1 MSYDLDTMP
10 LDEEGLATL
19 EAISNAHRFNGWMA
33 KTISKHL
40 SGHTLE
46 IGSGIGNISQQFLDE
61 GFTMCLSDYSPIYCD
76 KLKEKFDA
84 NKNVKD
90 VIHLDIVDSDFDTKF
105 APFLGTFDSAFAL
118 NVVEHVEDHEKAIG
132 NIQKFLKPG
141 GKMAIL
147 VPAYQSL
154 YCRFDKELGHYRRYT
169 KPTLKEIFKANDL
182 DIKKTFYF
190 NFMGIFGWLVSGKIG
205 NQKLISPTQMR
216 IYNKLVPVFK
226 VIDKLAMGKMGL
238 SVICIAEKK

>member
-19 EAISNAHRFNGWMA
+19 EAISNAHRFNNWMA
-33 KTISKHL
+33 KTISRHL

-46 IGSGIGNISQQFLDE
+46 IGSGIGNISQQFLNE
-61 GFTMCLSDYSPIYCD
+61 GFTMCLSDYSAVYCD
-76 KLKEKFDA
+76 KLKDKFADEK
-84 NKNVKD
+84 KVKD
-90 VIHLDIVDSDFDTKF
+90 IIHLDIVDPDFDKKYADHF
-105 APFLGTFDSAFAL
+105 EKYDSAFAL
-118 NVVEHVEDHEKAIG
+118 NVVEHVEDHVKAIE
-132 NIQKFLKPG
+132 NIKKFLKPG
-141 GKMAIL
+141 GKLSIL
-147 VPAYQSL
+147 VPAYQFL
-154 YCRFDKELGHYRRYT
+154 YCRFDKELGHFRRYT

-182 DIKKTFYF
+182 AIKKTFYF

-216 IYNKLVPVFK
+216 IYNKLVPIFK
-226 VIDKLAMGKMGL
+226 IIDKLMMGKMGL